1 LDALRQGMQLTDG
14 YILNAFSQLEPT
26 MSPDPSPDTLD
37 RLAAK
42 RANMKLGFYIHAAVY
57 VAVNLGLVL
66 LSASQGKA
74 WAIYPA
80 LGWGLGLLLHG
91 AATWLALPGGGL
103 REQMVARER
112 RILES
117 RRQ

>member
-1 LDALRQGMQLTDG
+1 MNPDL
-14 YILNAFSQLEPT
+14 
-26 MSPDPSPDTLD
+26 SPDQLD

-42 RANMKLGFYIHAAVY
+42 RAGMKIGFCVHAAVY
-57 VAVNLGLVL
+57 MAVNTGLYL

-91 AATWLALPGGGL
+91 GVTWLAMPGSGW
-103 REQMVARER
+103 RERMVARER
-112 RILES
+112 RLLDPQ
-117 RRQ
+117 RP

>member
-1 LDALRQGMQLTDG
+1 
-14 YILNAFSQLEPT
+14 
-26 MSPDPSPDTLD
+26 MSPDSSPDLTNAPTLQRLD

-42 RANMKLGFYIHAAVY
+42 RANMKIGFYGHAAVY

-66 LSASQGKA
+66 LSASQGKE

-103 REQMVARER
+103 RERLVARER

-117 RRQ
+117 RRG

>member
-42 RANMKLGFYIHAAVY
+42 RANMKIGFYIHAAVY
-57 VAVNLGLVL
+57 VAVNLG
-66 LSASQGKA
+66 
-74 WAIYPA
+74 
-80 LGWGLGLLLHG
+80 
-91 AATWLALPGGGL
+91 LALPGGGL

-117 RRQ
+117 RRP

>member
-1 LDALRQGMQLTDG
+1 MQLTDG
-14 YILNAFSQLEPT
+14 FILDPLTQLEPT

-42 RANMKLGFYIHAAVY
+42 RANMKIGFYIHAAVY
-57 VAVNLGLVL
+57 VAVSLGLV
-66 LSASQGKA
+66 
-74 WAIYPA
+74 
-80 LGWGLGLLLHG
+80 
-91 AATWLALPGGGL
+91 LPGGGL

>member
-1 LDALRQGMQLTDG
+1 MAFF
-14 YILNAFSQLEPT
+14 LNAIAQQEPT
-26 MSPDPSPDTLD
+26 VSPDPSPDPLD

-42 RANMKLGFYIHAAVY
+42 RASIKIGFYVHAAVY
-57 VAVNLGLVL
+57 MAVSLGLV
-66 LSASQGKA
+66 
-74 WAIYPA
+74 
-80 LGWGLGLLLHG
+80 
-91 AATWLALPGGGL
+91 LPGGGL

>member
-1 LDALRQGMQLTDG
+1 LDALRQGMQLNDG
-14 YILNAFSQLEPT
+14 YIVDPLSKPERT
-26 MSPDPSPDTLD
+26 MSPDPSPDQLD

-42 RANMKLGFYIHAAVY
+42 RAAMKIGVYVHAAVY
-57 VAVNLGLVL
+57 VAVNLGLFL

-80 LGWGLGLLLHG
+80 LGWGLGLFLHG
-91 AATWLALPGGGL
+91 AVTWLALPGGGL

-117 RRQ
+117 RRP